1 MTIPGILSIVLLLF
15 TSISLLILREWRIS
29 LLLLAILY
37 IPVFLLVNQLWP
49 VQMALVKIIAGW
61 ISCLLLGIGAA
72 NFPGNQISI
81 NIPFLNRNKKEKKTQ
96 AQRTPTGLSQT
107 RAPLGDL
114 FTLFAAGT
122 IFLASVALAFRISG
136 TTGNEYIYPVLG
148 GITLIGMGLLQIGF
162 TNEALFISIG
172 LLTITAGFEII
183 YAMID
188 SSILV
193 AGLLAAANLGIAMIG
208 AYLLTAPQMED
219 QI

>member
-1 MTIPGILSIVLLLF
+1 
-15 TSISLLILREWRIS
+15 
-29 LLLLAILY
+29 
-37 IPVFLLVNQLWP
+37 
-49 VQMALVKIIAGW
+49 
-61 ISCLLLGIGAA
+61 
-72 NFPGNQISI
+72 
-81 NIPFLNRNKKEKKTQ
+81 
-96 AQRTPTGLSQT
+96 
-107 RAPLGDL
+107 
-114 FTLFAAGT
+114 
-122 IFLASVALAFRISG
+122 
-136 TTGNEYIYPVLG
+136 
-148 GITLIGMGLLQIGF
+148 MGLLQIGF